1 MVVEYAEYRPSKI
14 LRCSSL
20 DCNYSS
26 LNWTA
31 LSDHDCIVHGTM
43 KYCWLLLARIAYGK
57 KSLDPNYMGS
67 FDGNS
72 PLNFCDGCTHLIEN
86 CRCPKK
92 NPFAEWY
99 SFNAEWYS
107 FLNA

>member
-1 MVVEYAEYRPSKI
+1 MAKTVYENGREKFCHYFSFYGFDST
-14 LRCSSL
+14 S
-20 DCNYSS
+20 
-26 LNWTA
+26 
-31 LSDHDCIVHGTM
+31 

-57 KSLDPNYMGS
+57 KTLDPNYMGS

-86 CRCPKK
+86 CLCPKT

>member
-1 MVVEYAEYRPSKI
+1 MVVEYAEYIPSKI

-26 LNWTA
+26 LDWTA
-31 LSDHDCIVHGTM
+31 FSDHESMVHSTN

-67 FDGNS
+67 FDGKS
-72 PLNFCDGCTHLIEN
+72 PLNFCDGCTHLVVN
-86 CRCPKK
+86 CLCPKTNK
-92 NPFAEWY
+92 YAECTQYIHWY
-99 SFNAEWYS
+99 S
-107 FLNA
+107 